1 MAFFPGATK
10 DQMRADQLLKRR
22 QQEHE
27 QMEMKK
33 KKIEEENRMQAI
45 EEKFKAHYDA
55 VEQMLKTDT
64 VGLVSLDE
72 MKKKQEEIIHA
83 REQQLARE
91 KEAKLNESMKNKQHH
106 RKDTGVHQRPNKLSF
121 ADEWEEEEEEEE
133 NEEENESVTKKPP
146 TKNEEPIPTDDNSLS
161 NDIPKNE
168 DADSNDSSSQQG
180 LTAAELDRLVAASK
194 KKRLGKNPDVDTS
207 FLPDKDREEEERILR
222 EKLRQEWVE
231 KQQKL
236 KNEEVDLVFSYW
248 DGSGHRRSIR
258 IKKRMTIQMFLSKA
272 LEVLRRENTFNELKS
287 ASVDQL
293 IFVKDDVILP
303 HHYSFY
309 DFIVTRARGRTGL
322 LFTFTEALK
331 PNAIIEVPA
340 TATTTGINTTD
351 LTASSSND
359 NQLSGQASHAGKICL
374 RSWYER
380 NKHIFPAC
388 RWEPYD
394 PEKRWSTHESAKN
407 RFYVK

>member
-1 MAFFPGATK
+1 
-10 DQMRADQLLKRR
+10 MRADQLLKRR

-72 MKKKQEEIIHA
+72 MKKKQEDMIRA

-91 KEAKLNESMKNKQHH
+91 KEAKLSESMKNKLNN
-106 RKDTGVHQRPNKLSF
+106 RKDTGAHQRPNKLSF

-133 NEEENESVTKKPP
+133 EEDNDDEDNEPI
-146 TKNEEPIPTDDNSLS
+146 TKNQPFEIEKPITTDDNSLS

-168 DADSNDSSSQQG
+168 DVDSNDSSSQPG

-248 DGSGHRRSIR
+248 DGSGHRRSVR

-272 LEVLRRENTFNELKS
+272 LEILRRENIFNELKS

-322 LFTFTEALK
+322 LFTFTEPLK
-331 PNAIIEVPA
+331 PNAIVEVPA
-340 TATTTGINTTD
+340 TATTTTGMNANDST
-351 LTASSSND
+351 SSPSND
-359 NQLSGQASHAGKICL
+359 NQSSGQTISHAGKICL

-380 NKHIFPAC
+380 NKHIFPSC

-394 PEKRWSTHESAKN
+394 PEKRWSTHEQPKN
-407 RFYVK
+407 RFCIK